1 MPVPTSALPRPVRA
15 LIEAFER
22 LPGIGPKSA
31 ARLALYLLRAPEE
44 VTQALRDAL
53 AHLHRDVAYCQ
64 RCFHFTE
71 ADQPLCAICRDPQRD
86 QTTICVVEDPLDVVA
101 LERTG
106 LYTGVYHVLHGVL
119 SPIEGVGP
127 EDLRIRELEQ
137 RVQEGG
143 VQEVILATNPSLEG
157 DATAA
162 YLVQRLKPLGV
173 RVTRLAQGLPTGGD
187 LEYADQTTLMR
198 ALLGRQELG

>member
-1 MPVPTSALPRPVRA
+1 MPLPTALPKPVREV
-15 LIEAFER
+15 IEAFER

-44 VTQALRDAL
+44 VAHSLRDAL
-53 AHLHRDVAYCQ
+53 DNLHRGVSYCQ

-71 ADQPLCAICRDPQRD
+71 ADQPLCSICRDPDRD
-86 QTTICVVEDPLDVVA
+86 ATLVCVVEDPLDVVA

-106 LYTGVYHVLHGVL
+106 LYQGVYHVLHGVL

-127 EDLRIRELEQ
+127 DDLRIRELER
-137 RVQEGG
+137 RVREEG
-143 VQEVILATNPSLEG
+143 VREVILATNPSLEG
-157 DATAA
+157 DATAV
-162 YLVQRLKPLGV
+162 YLAQRLKPLGV
-173 RVTRLAQGLPTGGD
+173 KVTRLAQGLPTGGD

-198 ALLGRQELG
+198 ALLGRREMD